1 MSDNRY
7 KELIQLALVGI
18 DLNANEENPIFVL
31 DHMKM
36 IDWLI
41 QNNLELDE
49 AMDILDQH
57 GRHMTIYKIEKPK
70 KQKIKDYPIGDE

>member
-7 KELIQLALVGI
+7 KELMISALIGI
-18 DLNANEENPIFVL
+18 DLNTQEEDPIFVL
-31 DHMKM
+31 DHMKFV
-36 IDWLI
+36 DWMI

-49 AMDILDQH
+49 AMDILDEH
-57 GRHMTIYKIEKPK
+57 GSHMLIYKVEKPK